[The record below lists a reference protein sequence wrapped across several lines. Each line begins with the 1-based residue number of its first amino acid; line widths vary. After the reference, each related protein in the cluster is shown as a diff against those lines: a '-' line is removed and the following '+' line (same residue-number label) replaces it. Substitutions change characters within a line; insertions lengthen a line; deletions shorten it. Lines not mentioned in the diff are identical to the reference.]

1 MDVTPLITKD
11 RQLITG
17 YGQGGFVIN
26 GMRHD
31 GSILLFE
38 DHVESWLALR
48 MADVEPDIIGRIAAH
63 PVDLLL
69 IGAGSFAA
77 VLDPAMRVA
86 FKTRGIGVEV
96 MDTGAACRT
105 YNVLLSEER
114 RVAAALIAV

>member
-26 GMRHD
+26 GARHD
-31 GSILLFE
+31 GSLLVFD
-38 DHVESWLALR
+38 DHVEPLVALR
-48 MADVEPDIIGRIAAH
+48 LADLENRIVDQVGAH

-69 IGAGSFAA
+69 IGAGPSAG
-77 VLDPAMRVA
+77 VLDGALREA
-86 FKTRGIGVEV
+86 FKARGIAVEV